1 MPILDLF
8 VNEKKINHTIEVLED
23 KKRNL
28 LEIIDTEIKSILKK
42 KFPDKEYDDII
53 KDYGE
58 HINRIKE
65 SLYKEYLEEI
75 KEKIEQLYIL
85 AKEVSN

>member
-8 VNEKKINHTIEVLED
+8 VNEKKINHAIEVLEN

-28 LEIIDTEIKSILKK
+28 PEIIDTEIKSILKK

-53 KDYGE
+53 KDYGDP
-58 HINRIKE
+58 INRIKK
-65 SLYKEYLEEI
+65 SLCEEYLKEI
-75 KEKIEQLYIL
+75 EEKIEQLYIL
-85 AKEVSN
+85 GKEVSN